1 MSDAQDSGKG
11 KFGTLIPRPG
21 GILSRDISPDLFP
34 FEAFTFDPESTAS
47 PVLTLNAP
55 WKLVAN
61 IVTLPSGVIQMYGAA
76 AAPTGWLLCDGT
88 SYLRTD
94 YADLFAVIGTTFGSA
109 DGTHFNVP
117 NFQGVS
123 PTGVGSQNINARAKA
138 GPALGAVREDQ
149 GQGHLHGEVRNLGGG
164 AAVGMQGFTTATAA
178 NIAATVDT
186 TQGPS
191 TDGANGVP
199 RVGAYTHGPELG
211 VNFIIKT

>member
-1 MSDAQDSGKG
+1 MSDKEQPG

-47 PVLTLNAP
+47 PVLTLNSP
-55 WKLVAN
+55 WKFSGK
-61 IVTLPSGVIQMYGAA
+61 IVSLPAGVIQMYGAA
-76 AAPTGWLLCDGT
+76 SAPSGWLLCDGT
-88 SYLRTD
+88 SYLQAD
-94 YADLFAVIGTTFGSA
+94 YPDLFAIIGTTFGSA

-123 PTGVGSQNINARAKA
+123 PTGVGSQTINTRAKA

-149 GQGHLHGEVRNLGGG
+149 TQGHLHSIATNTAGGGG
-164 AAVGMQGFTTATAA
+164 ASAAGNTGVFNATPIVVTGYGISAP
-178 NIAATVDT
+178 I
-186 TQGPS
+186 
-191 TDGANGVP
+191 TDGANGTP
-199 RVGAYTHGPELG
+199 RTGAYTHGPEIG